1 MQENDGSNE
10 IAEEEDL
17 SENEVVTKRGP
28 GCLIKTLAILTL
40 LAFIVFIIPNF
51 TALFSAKLPFLEQN
65 RALMADQ
72 IVQRC
77 KPAVVSIEATAID
90 GPFNTAVHQGTG
102 FNISPTGVIITNQH
116 VIANARSVSVTFDDG
131 KKYYS
136 DQFTLVPGADLAVIK
151 LAGNNLPVLPL
162 DLKDHVQN
170 GDTVTIIGNP
180 LGFEQISQRGVVGE
194 FYQMKDTQ
202 SPVFEIKI
210 PINPGNSGSPVIND
224 QAQVAGIVFAS
235 ISLTINGKPETR
247 ALAIPVQALA
257 QVLPIK

>member
-1 MQENDGSNE
+1 MHEDDGSNE
-10 IAEEEDL
+10 FAGEEEL
-17 SENEVVTKRGP
+17 SEIEVATKRRP

-40 LAFIVFIIPNF
+40 LAFIVFVIPNF
-51 TALFSAKLPFLEQN
+51 TALFSDKLNFLEQN
-65 RALMADQ
+65 KVLMADE

-90 GPFNTAVHQGTG
+90 GPFNTAAHQGTG

-116 VIANARSVSVTFDDG
+116 VIANARSVAVTFGDG

-136 DQFTLVPGADLAVIK
+136 DQYTLVPGVDIAVIK
-151 LAGNNLPVLPL
+151 IAGNNLPALPL

-194 FYQMKDTQ
+194 LYKTKDTQ
-202 SPVFEIKI
+202 SPVFDIKI

-235 ISLTINGKPETR
+235 ISLDTNGKPETR

-257 QVLPIK
+257 QVLPFN